1 MRSAMAQGIVVMR
14 EWKIKDAQWKMRER
28 TI

>member
-1 MRSAMAQGIVVMR
+1 MRSGMAQGIVVMR
-14 EWKIKDAQWKMRER
+14 EWKINEAQWKMRDR

>member
-1 MRSAMAQGIVVMR
+1 MHSGMAQGIVVVR
-14 EWKIKDAQWKMRER
+14 EWKIKDAQWKMGDW